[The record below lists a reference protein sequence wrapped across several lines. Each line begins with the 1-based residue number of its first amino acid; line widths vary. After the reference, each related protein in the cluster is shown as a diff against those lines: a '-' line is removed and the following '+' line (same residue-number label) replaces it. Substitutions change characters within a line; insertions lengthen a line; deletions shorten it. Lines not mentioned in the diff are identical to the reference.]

1 MSGTVVALGVF
12 DGVHIG
18 HQRLLK
24 KADALSKGTGFKSIA
39 LTFHPHPASVLNPA
53 GGPPLI
59 TSIDRR
65 TELLLETG
73 IDEVLV
79 YPFTKDFASLSSE
92 DFVRYILKDEI
103 DARMVVVGFNFIFG
117 RGGTGTT
124 DILKVLGEKHGF
136 TVEIVEPVT
145 IDGQI
150 IGSTEIRRRISDG
163 DVEGASLL
171 LGRNFCMSGKVVS
184 GAGRGRTLGYPTA
197 NLCVEDGLIYPGDGV
212 YAGIVNLEGKIHYGL
227 VNVGYAPTFQGYQR
241 NIEVHILDFHRDI
254 YGCSMRVE
262 FIKRIRS
269 ERKFPGAEALKAQ
282 IKADID
288 NVKEHT
294 SSFNNRLFT
303 YSSA

>member
-1 MSGTVVALGVF
+1 MSGTVLALGVF

-24 KADALSKGTGFKSIA
+24 KANALSKGTGFKSIA
-39 LTFHPHPASVLNPA
+39 LTFHPHPDSVLNPT

-65 TELLLETG
+65 AELLLETG
-73 IDEVLV
+73 IDEVFV
-79 YPFTKDFASLSSE
+79 CPFTKDFASLSSE
-92 DFVRYILKDEI
+92 EFVQQILKGKM

-124 DILKVLGEKHGF
+124 DILKILGEKYGF
-136 TVEIVEPVT
+136 IVETIEPVT
-145 IDGQI
+145 INGQI
-150 IGSTEIRRRISDG
+150 IGSTEIRRRVSSG

-197 NLCVEDGLIYPGDGV
+197 NLCIEDGIIYPGDGV
-212 YAGIVNLEGKIHYGL
+212 YAGVINLEGKTHYGL

-241 NIEVHILDFHRDI
+241 TIEVHILDFHEDI

-269 ERKFPGAEALKAQ
+269 ERKFPGPEALKAQ

-294 SSFNNRLFT
+294 PFLNNKLFT